1 MAIRAVIFDLGGVL
15 LDIDWM
21 RYREDYQRT
30 VQEGDLPPHDYE
42 QLNKNLAK
50 FVDGLRPRYKTAT
63 ICNGGSREAV
73 NRKFKLG
80 ELVDLM
86 IFDGEEG
93 VAKPDARIYELALL
107 RLGVRPVEAVFVDDK
122 EQNVEAAQQLG
133 MYSVHFKNTAQA
145 IAEIQ
150 ALLRKE

>member
-1 MAIRAVIFDLGGVL
+1 MTIRAVIFDLGGVL

-21 RYREDYQRT
+21 RYREDHQRT
-30 VQEGDLPPHDYE
+30 VQESDLPPHDYE
-42 QLNKNLAK
+42 QLNRDLAR
-50 FVDGLRPRYKTAT
+50 FVGDLRPRYKTAT

-93 VAKPDARIYELALL
+93 VAKPDARIFELALL
-107 RLGVRPVEAVFVDDK
+107 RLDVQPAEAVFVDDK

-133 MYSVHFKNTAQA
+133 MHGVHFKNTAQA
-145 IAEIQ
+145 IAEVQ
-150 ALLRKE
+150 GLLRKE